1 MPMIATTLEKNECLT
16 EEFFERFQNTLSA
29 LVSNEEFKKAQ
40 QYPVVVTGGLKI
52 DTFAFQRWVDKKYL
66 YVVETLYDNQGF
78 KIQLVNVKMYDKKT
92 GKEYCQ
98 LTFTSWILKPWL
110 S

>member
-1 MPMIATTLEKNECLT
+1 MIATTLEKNECLT

-78 KIQLVNVKMYDKKT
+78 KIQLVNDKNRLNSICREQSMADAAE
-92 GKEYCQ
+92 GCVDEHA
-98 LTFTSWILKPWL
+98 
-110 S
+110 